1 MKIVASSKI
10 TSEFPLS
17 AVLPIATAI
26 SVIFLLYCL
35 CWRNE
40 NFQSWKNK
48 KIAKWSKKESTAQG
62 VDAASEEKKQETFS
76 LLDSTE
82 SGISQSEGKSPDN
95 KQPEDT
101 NDNDLASV
109 QVTFDNEAGTKVT
122 YDNKLATEM
131 EFQGK

>member
-1 MKIVASSKI
+1 MVASSKI
-10 TSEFPLS
+10 TSKFPLS
-17 AVLPIATAI
+17 AVLPTATAI

-40 NFQSWKNK
+40 NFKSWKNK
-48 KIAKWSKKESTAQG
+48 KIAKWRKKDSRAQG
-62 VDAASEEKKQETFS
+62 VHAASEEKKQETFS

-82 SGISQSEGKSPDN
+82 SRISQFEGKSPDN

-109 QVTFDNEAGTKVT
+109 RVSFNNEAGTKVT